1 VALSAVH
8 DMLRSD
14 LEQVDRRLR
23 QRTVNSY
30 EFVDMAVRHV
40 IEGGGKRLRPMLAL
54 LAAQACGYED
64 DARFDLA
71 AAMELIH
78 VASLVHDD
86 VIDEADM
93 RRNRETLNV
102 RFGNKVSVLVGDY
115 MHARVLAILVACGA
129 TEPIYRAV
137 ADATQSMCEGEVI
150 HAYKA
155 DDFDIT
161 VEDYLNIMDLKTAR
175 LISCSC
181 RVGALLAG
189 ADDDMVDAMGVYGSA
204 LGVAFQIVDDV
215 LDLTGEQTTFGKP
228 TRNDLREGK
237 LTLPVMHARDNCSDA
252 DRETL
257 RGFLF
262 ADERSA
268 EDVDWIV
275 ALTQEHDGVGHAMA
289 LARKMST
296 QACDAVALAPASGAR
311 DGLLTLAASLV
322 EREN

>member
-1 VALSAVH
+1 
-8 DMLRSD
+8 MLRDD
-14 LEQVDRRLR
+14 LAQVDQRLR

-54 LAAQACGYED
+54 LAARACGYD
-64 DARFDLA
+64 GDARYDLA

-86 VIDEADM
+86 VIDEAAL

-150 HAYKA
+150 HAYKS
-155 DDFDIT
+155 DDFDIG
-161 VEDYLNIMDLKTAR
+161 VDDYLNIMDLKTAR

-181 RVGALLAG
+181 RVGALLAA
-189 ADDDMVDAMGVYGSA
+189 ADEEMVDAMGVYGSA

-237 LTLPVMHARDNCSDA
+237 LTLPVMHARDSCSDP
-252 DRETL
+252 DRQTL
-257 RGFLF
+257 RGLLF

-275 ALTQEHDGVGHAMA
+275 SLTEKHDGVGHAMA
-289 LARKMST
+289 VARKLSA
-296 QACDAVALAPASGAR
+296 QACDAVALAPESDAR
-311 DGLLTLAASLV
+311 DGLIALASSLV